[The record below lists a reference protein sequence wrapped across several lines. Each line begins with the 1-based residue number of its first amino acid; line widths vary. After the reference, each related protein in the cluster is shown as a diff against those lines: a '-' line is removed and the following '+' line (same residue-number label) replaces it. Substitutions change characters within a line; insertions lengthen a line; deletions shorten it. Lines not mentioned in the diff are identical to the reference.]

1 MNPLRPITLVFGA
14 AALCA
19 CSGAAYPAPTR
30 RMLDAKASA
39 RTAELYARANPQARL
54 HVALAKEAITRADA
68 LVARGYTRRADFELV
83 RAKSDADLAIA
94 LEKQEAARDDADRA
108 RANADAIGG
117 GGGNGQGNGQTPQQ
131 PGSGGE
137 P

>member
-1 MNPLRPITLVFGA
+1 MV
-14 AALCA
+14 
-19 CSGAAYPAPTR
+19 
-30 RMLDAKASA
+30 DAKASA
-39 RTAELYARANPQARL
+39 RTAAEMHARRANPQARL

-94 LEKQEAARDDADRA
+94 LEKEEAARMEADRA
-108 RANADAIGG
+108 KADADSM
-117 GGGNGQGNGQTPQQ
+117 GGGNGHGSGQSPHE